1 MKSSEQNFTY
11 RIFAIDRPGGEKF
24 LALHNS

>member
-1 MKSSEQNFTY
+1 MKSSEQNFNY
-11 RIFAIDRPGGEKF
+11 RIFAIDRPGGKKI